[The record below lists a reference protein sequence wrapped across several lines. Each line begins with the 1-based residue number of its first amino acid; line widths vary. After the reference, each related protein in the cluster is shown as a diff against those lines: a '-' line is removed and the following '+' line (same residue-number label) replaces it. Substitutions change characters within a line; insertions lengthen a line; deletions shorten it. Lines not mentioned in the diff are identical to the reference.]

1 MLYSYMLGDSN
12 IYIENVDKE
21 IVQSNF
27 SSRMSVYYMK
37 LLDKKSTAARQR
49 LKKMLFSFIKIIA
62 DKEVNWEQTIYRRWQ
77 KGKEKH
83 PIIFILI
90 ATVLTTLLAWM
101 LNQCIIEGIL
111 NAL

>member
-37 LLDKKSTAARQR
+37 LLDKK
-49 LKKMLFSFIKIIA
+49 
-62 DKEVNWEQTIYRRWQ
+62 
-77 KGKEKH
+77 
-83 PIIFILI
+83 
-90 ATVLTTLLAWM
+90 VLLLG
-101 LNQCIIEGIL
+101 NV
-111 NAL
+111 